1 MPYFNVKFE
10 SQLNSE
16 RKIDYSFNTLY
27 KQTEQNRNEKLELF
41 VDGYSINMNE
51 TLSNEEELKIF
62 KEIPEECFN
71 PSVSRRI
78 LETWLQE
85 CGSSFT
91 KCPTLEHCLSN
102 LENHF
107 DESALVAPINAGEED
122 ESWILQWIPTRI
134 IVRRPKFQI
143 WWAPCYKILNTRI
156 PELEEFEEK
165 IPTSDYHEIQL
176 NLPDKNPIILDDNS
190 RLIRTSQKSNAQ
202 EVDWLQEIND
212 SSLPYSDSPDLRLNL
227 EVDTQREKFRRRVR
241 DARIR
246 AKLAKYRAE
255 RLAHRYEVKFGD
267 YPEEDEEEGQT
278 EVEESEED

>member
-10 SQLNSE
+10 TRPNSE
-16 RKIDYSFNTLY
+16 RKIDYIFNTLY

-41 VDGYSINMNE
+41 VDGYSININE
-51 TLSNEEELKIF
+51 TLSTEEEEKLF

-71 PSVSRRI
+71 PIVSRRI

-85 CGSSFT
+85 CGSAFT
-91 KCPTLEHCLSN
+91 KCPTLDHCLSN

-107 DESALVAPINAGEED
+107 DESAVVAPINAGEED

-143 WWAPCYKILNTRI
+143 WWAPSYKILNTRI

-165 IPTSDYHEIQL
+165 IPTLEYHEIQL
-176 NLPDKNPIILDDNS
+176 HAPDKKMSFTNDQSKVITTNQQSSL
-190 RLIRTSQKSNAQ
+190 Q
-202 EVDWLQEIND
+202 VDWLQELND
-212 SSLPYSDSPDLRLNL
+212 SSLPYSDSPALRLDL
-227 EVDTQREKFRRRVR
+227 ESDSQREKFRRRVR

-246 AKLAKYRAE
+246 AKLARYRAE
-255 RLAHRYEVKFGD
+255 RLAQRFEERFGD

-278 EVEESEED
+278 EVDQSDEE